1 MIQAG
6 QLQAV
11 CVILCEEGGPRG
23 QGKGHGTGADSRT
36 GSTKTGKMVLGKVI
50 RRETQVVPYPCPDP
64 SETEAGFLPWA

>member
-36 GSTKTGKMVLGKVI
+36 GSTKTGKMALGKVT
-50 RRETQVVPYPCPDP
+50 RREIQGAPPQPDP
-64 SETEAGFLPWA
+64 LETEAGFLPGA

>member
-23 QGKGHGTGADSRT
+23 QGKGHGTGADSRA
-36 GSTKTGKMVLGKVI
+36 GSTKTGKMVLGKSSG
-50 RRETQVVPYPCPDP
+50 ETQAALAHVQIPQKQ
-64 SETEAGFLPWA
+64 EGFLPWA